1 MMEAHF
7 VARRH
12 AYWGARWRTPTGIA
26 VALYVFGDS
35 RWFEPLRRLDSS
47 ITNSRTLRSADPNR
61 SHIHDERLRVCVL
74 GQKSVFCGSLSSICR
89 ARTRPTTVSTGIL
102 CFELFQPSR
111 IVRHL
116 GKGGLDRRRG
126 GNNFLGHCACPPM
139 ISFSS
144 PPASFSMASMSARI
158 SSNVSSGKLDDL
170 LLVVGC
176 IVMFAL
182 VRNDAL
188 DFWR

>member
-1 MMEAHF
+1 MEAHF

-111 IVRHL
+111 IVRFHSAVSIQASDV
-116 GKGGLDRRRG
+116 GLNRRFG
-126 GNNFLGHCACPPM
+126 VPANLIPP
-139 ISFSS
+139 
-144 PPASFSMASMSARI
+144 
-158 SSNVSSGKLDDL
+158 
-170 LLVVGC
+170 
-176 IVMFAL
+176 
-182 VRNDAL
+182 DAL
-188 DFWR
+188 AIDSRYRYIRGERSAAARLYLG